1 MILKKRKE
9 KMSIEVT
16 KIKTEEALTAI
27 FNIRQEVF
35 VIEQNVAPDEEYDEY
50 EETSTHFL
58 ALFQGIPAGT
68 ARWRYTDNGVKLER
82 FAVLKQMRGKGVGQ
96 ALVEAVLNDIAR
108 EEAAKGKPL
117 YMHAQLSAVPLYEK
131 FNFEKEGDIFS
142 ECNIQHY
149 KMKRY
154 L

>member
-1 MILKKRKE
+1 MIKRKRKE
-9 KMSIEVT
+9 KMSIEIT

-35 VIEQNVAPDEEYDEY
+35 VFEQNVDPEEEYDEF

-58 ALFQGIPAGT
+58 ALLDGVPAGT
-68 ARWRYTDNGVKLER
+68 ARWRYTDSGVKLER
-82 FAVLKQMRGKGVGQ
+82 FAVLKEMRGKGVGQ
-96 ALVEAVLNDIAR
+96 ALVKAVIDDITR
-108 EEAAKGKPL
+108 EEAAKGKLL

-131 FNFEKEGDIFS
+131 FNFEKDGDIFS
-142 ECNIQHY
+142 ECEIEHY

>member
-1 MILKKRKE
+1 
-9 KMSIEVT
+9 MSIDVT
-16 KIKTEEALTAI
+16 KIKTEEALTAL

-35 VIEQNVAPDEEYDEY
+35 VIEQNVAPDEEYDEF

-58 ALFQGIPAGT
+58 ALYEGIPAGT

-82 FAVLKQMRGKGVGQ
+82 FAVLKEYRGYGVGK
-96 ALVEAVLNDIAR
+96 ALVEAVIEDIAR
-108 EEAAKGKPL
+108 EGAAKGQLL
-117 YMHAQLSAVPLYEK
+117 YMHAQIPVVPLYER
-131 FNFEKEGDIFS
+131 FNFKIEGEIFS
-142 ECNIQHY
+142 ECNIEHY

>member
-1 MILKKRKE
+1 MN
-9 KMSIEVT
+9 IEVT
-16 KIKTEEALTAI
+16 KIRTEEALTAL

-58 ALFQGIPAGT
+58 ALYDGIPAGT

-82 FAVLKQMRGKGVGQ
+82 FAVLKEYRGFGIGK
-96 ALVEAVLNDIAR
+96 ALVEAVIEDIAR
-108 EEAAKGKPL
+108 EETAKGQLL
-117 YMHAQLSAVPLYEK
+117 YMHAQLPAVPLYERFDFK
-131 FNFEKEGDIFS
+131 KDGEKFS
-142 ECNIQHY
+142 ECNIEHY

>member
-1 MILKKRKE
+1 
-9 KMSIEVT
+9 MSIEIT

-35 VIEQNVAPDEEYDEY
+35 VFEQNVDPEEEYDEF

-58 ALFQGIPAGT
+58 ALLDGVPAGT
-68 ARWRYTDNGVKLER
+68 ARWRYTDSGVKLER
-82 FAVLKQMRGKGVGQ
+82 FAVLKEMRGKGVGQ
-96 ALVEAVLNDIAR
+96 ALVKAVIDDITR
-108 EEAAKGKPL
+108 EEAAKGKLL

-131 FNFEKEGDIFS
+131 FNFEKDGDIFS
-142 ECNIQHY
+142 ECEIEHY

>member
-1 MILKKRKE
+1 MN
-9 KMSIEVT
+9 IEIT

-35 VIEQNVAPDEEYDEY
+35 VFEQNVHPEEEYDEF

-58 ALFQGIPAGT
+58 ALLEGVPAGT

-82 FAVLKQMRGKGVGQ
+82 FAVLKEMRGKGVGQ
-96 ALVEAVLNDIAR
+96 ALVKAVVDDIAR
-108 EEAAKGKPL
+108 EEAAKGQLL
-117 YMHAQLSAVPLYEK
+117 YMHAQLAAVPLYEK

-142 ECNIQHY
+142 ECEIEHY